1 MLHFLEWN
9 VDLECQWLNA
19 HQWAQ
24 PAFRTV
30 AKLSCKQSIKQS
42 IHDHILQQ
50 QIAKSAD
57 CMLNHDLY
65 LSEMLDIAAG
75 LESHSNLI
83 LPEPLSILKS
93 FEYIKIYL

>member
-9 VDLECQWLNA
+9 DDPECQWLND

-30 AKLSCKQSIKQS
+30 AKLSCRQSIKQS
-42 IHDHILQQ
+42 IHDHNLQQ

-83 LPEPLSILKS
+83 LPEPLSILKN
-93 FEYIKIYL
+93 FEYINIYL